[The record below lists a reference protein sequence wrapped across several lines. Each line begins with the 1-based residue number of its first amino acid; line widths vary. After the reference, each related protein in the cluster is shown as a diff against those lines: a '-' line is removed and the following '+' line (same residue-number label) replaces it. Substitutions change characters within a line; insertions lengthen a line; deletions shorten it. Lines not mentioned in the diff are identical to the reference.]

1 MATTRTG
8 TTGKDTFEAD
18 LEAEIFDGLREYDTV
33 SYRGATEGLTLDLAD
48 LANSTGFA
56 AGDSFVGIERFL
68 LSHFADTFFGSAGN
82 DAVNGADG
90 DDFLYGGD
98 GRDSLT
104 GHVGNDSLFGENG
117 DDGMFG
123 GGGHDR
129 LSGGEGNDGLRG
141 DGGDDY
147 LDGGAG
153 ADRLFGGTGNDVL
166 IGGTGDDTV
175 TGDAGDDV
183 LVYTIGDGADTLNGG
198 VGNDTLVFS
207 LTSGD
212 FNQDIEDDLRNL
224 QAHLEGRLTA
234 VGGDASVLQGEAD
247 GTMTNFVHLGF
258 SLSTIENVTVEFDG
272 VQSGLSDFIDG
283 LAPQP
288 MTLVDEPG
296 NQTLVGGDG
305 DDTIVAGRGNDVYD
319 GGAGIDTLDM
329 SGAGNRAT
337 VDLNSGTARGLG
349 RDSVANIENV
359 IGSDGND
366 RINGAGDNNQLDG
379 GAGNDRLNGRGG
391 DDTLIGGA
399 GNDRLNGGSGN
410 DVLVDGE
417 GNDRISGGNGNDTVI
432 AGSGRD
438 VFNGGRGF
446 DTIDFS
452 NAAAALEINL
462 GRRTVKG
469 DGNDRISN
477 FESVI
482 GSEFDD
488 TILGS
493 NRAGEVLNGG
503 AGDDVIRSLRGSDSL
518 TGGDGSDTFVFVKSD
533 VVRGRREYGADEIE
547 DFSTEDSLDA
557 SSFFSG
563 SFDANQ
569 VFSLVENGDDTVLSA
584 QIGRGGAF
592 VDFAQI
598 NGVTGLTIA
607 DMIDDGMLIV

>member
-1 MATTRTG
+1 MAITRTG
-8 TTGKDTFEAD
+8 
-18 LEAEIFDGLREYDTV
+18 TV
-33 SYRGATEGLTLDLAD
+33 SYRGATEGLTLDLSD
-48 LANSTGFA
+48 LANTTGFA
-56 AGDSFVGIERFL
+56 AGDSYVGIERFL
-68 LSHFADTFFGSAGN
+68 LTHFSDTFIGSAGN
-82 DAVNGADG
+82 EAVNGADG

-123 GGGHDR
+123 GGGNDR
-129 LSGGEGNDGLRG
+129 LSGGEGDDGLRG
-141 DGGDDY
+141 DGGDDH
-147 LDGGAG
+147 LDGGSG
-153 ADRLFGGTGNDVL
+153 ADRLFGGSGNDIL

-175 TGDAGDDV
+175 TGEAGDDEII
-183 LVYTIGDGADTLNGG
+183 YTLGDGADTLAGG
-198 VGNDTLVFS
+198 AGSDTLVFS
-207 LTSGD
+207 LASGD
-212 FNQDIEDDLRNL
+212 FSQDIEDDLRDL
-224 QAHLEGRLTA
+224 QTYLEDRLAA
-234 VGGDASVLQGEAD
+234 VGGAADMLANEAIGD
-247 GTMTNFVHLGF
+247 MTNFVHLGF

-288 MTLVDEPG
+288 MTLVDVAG
-296 NQTLVGGDG
+296 NQTLVAGEG
-305 DDTIVAGRGNDVYD
+305 DDTIVAARGNDVYD

-329 SGAGNRAT
+329 SGAGRAN
-337 VDLNSGTARGLG
+337 VDLASGTARGLG
-349 RDSVANIENV
+349 RDTVLNIENV

-366 RINGAGDNNQLDG
+366 RINGAGDDNQLDG

-391 DDTLIGGA
+391 DDVLLAGD
-399 GNDRLNGGSGN
+399 GNDRLNGGAGN
-410 DVLVDGE
+410 DILLDGA
-417 GNDRISGGNGNDTVI
+417 GNDRVSGGNGDDIVM

-452 NAAAALEINL
+452 DATSALEINL

-469 DGNDRISN
+469 DGDDRISN
-477 FESVI
+477 FESVV
-482 GSEFDD
+482 GSDFDD

-518 TGGDGSDTFVFVKSD
+518 TGGDGSDTFVFAKGD

-547 DFSTEDSLDA
+547 DFSTQDSLDV

-569 VFSLVENGDDTVLSA
+569 VFNLVENGDGTVLSA
-584 QIGRGGAF
+584 QIGRGGSF
-592 VDFAQI
+592 VDVAQL
-598 NGVTGLTIA
+598 NGVSGLTISV
-607 DMIDDGMLIV
+607 MIDDGMLIV